1 MKRIVIFIS
10 VFFAFLGNA
19 QTKKIELL
27 SADISTADEE
37 KYPDAIILIGKVK
50 MAHEGAILNCKKALL
65 YREKNLFKAMG
76 EVVMEQGDSIIQYS
90 DFASYNGNTKIA
102 KSWGHVEANDKTM
115 KLSTDTLYFDRQK
128 QIAYYPNNGTI
139 RDKKN
144 TLKSR
149 KGTYHFKDK
158 KFTAKTNV
166 EITNPD
172 NIINSKELDYYTN
185 KKLLYIRDATTII
198 NKKDNSKIYS
208 EKGFYDTNKGVAYS
222 VKNTK
227 FFLKNGRT
235 ISADSLYYDKIKSFG
250 SITNNIKITDSIN
263 KMVTKGNY
271 AEIFKKKDSLF
282 ITKNAISATLMDK
295 DSIYIHGDTIMITGK
310 PKQRKVRTFHN
321 VKIFKK
327 DLQGKCDSIYSD
339 QILGRTKM
347 YKNPILWAN
356 KGQITGDSIQFSSNK
371 ETKKLDSLFV
381 YNNAFMVHQDS
392 IDNTKFNQ
400 IKGRNMFGKFE
411 KKSLKKLLVKGNA
424 ESLYYNRNEKSH
436 KLETITKM
444 IASDIEFSFIN
455 KKIEEVKYI
464 QQTEGTTFPP
474 SKFPNENEK
483 FKGFIWRENE
493 RPNSKEDIF
502 KISETPLDTLDTQK
516 PTLKQPK
523 NTPLK
528 HLDKAQKTLMELKDI
543 NLNED

>member
-139 RDKKN
+139 SDKKN

-172 NIINSKELDYYTN
+172 NIIKSKELDYYTN
-185 KKLLYIRDATTII
+185 KKMLYIRDATTII

-222 VKNTK
+222 V
-227 FFLKNGRT
+227 L
-235 ISADSLYYDKIKSFG
+235 
-250 SITNNIKITDSIN
+250 
-263 KMVTKGNY
+263 
-271 AEIFKKKDSLF
+271 
-282 ITKNAISATLMDK
+282 
-295 DSIYIHGDTIMITGK
+295 
-310 PKQRKVRTFHN
+310 
-321 VKIFKK
+321 
-327 DLQGKCDSIYSD
+327 
-339 QILGRTKM
+339 
-347 YKNPILWAN
+347 
-356 KGQITGDSIQFSSNK
+356 
-371 ETKKLDSLFV
+371 
-381 YNNAFMVHQDS
+381 
-392 IDNTKFNQ
+392 
-400 IKGRNMFGKFE
+400 
-411 KKSLKKLLVKGNA
+411 
-424 ESLYYNRNEKSH
+424 
-436 KLETITKM
+436 
-444 IASDIEFSFIN
+444 
-455 KKIEEVKYI
+455 
-464 QQTEGTTFPP
+464 
-474 SKFPNENEK
+474 
-483 FKGFIWRENE
+483 
-493 RPNSKEDIF
+493 
-502 KISETPLDTLDTQK
+502 
-516 PTLKQPK
+516 
-523 NTPLK
+523 
-528 HLDKAQKTLMELKDI
+528 
-543 NLNED
+543 